1 MGIGFPLYV
10 DLTDN
15 NCTIFG
21 GGENTVRRVRELR
34 RFGAKVTVI
43 SPTLC
48 PPLETLSA
56 QGEIRHI
63 PRKYYRGDCSNAQL
77 CVAATDDPNVN
88 IAIATECKAKGIPV
102 NVTEP
107 KAYGNFHFPRVVIRE
122 DVVISVAGDVPSEK
136 LIRLRDR
143 LQDAVPEML
152 EQINSEE
159 E

>member
-34 RFGAKVTVI
+34 RFGAKVTII

-48 PPLETLSA
+48 PPLVALSE

-63 PRKYYRGDCSNAQL
+63 PRRYYRGDCSNAQL
-77 CVAATDDPNVN
+77 CVAATGDPNVN

-102 NVTEP
+102 NVTDP
-107 KAYGNFHFPRVVIRE
+107 AVYGNFHFPRVVIRE

-136 LIRLRDR
+136 LKRLRDR

-152 EQINSEE
+152 EQIDSEAE
-159 E
+159 

>member
-48 PPLETLSA
+48 PPLVELSEK
-56 QGEIRHI
+56 GEIRHI

-77 CVAATDDPNVN
+77 CVAATDDVNTN

-102 NVTEP
+102 NVTDP
-107 KAYGNFHFPRVVIRE
+107 AVYGNFRFPRVVIRE
-122 DVVISVAGDVPSEK
+122 DVVISVTGDIPSEK
-136 LIRLRDR
+136 LKRLRDR
-143 LQDAVPEML
+143 LRDAIPEML
-152 EQINSEE
+152 EKIEQEE
-159 E
+159 L